1 MREAVVV
8 LPPYVRAQQVVQGSD
23 RPPPR
28 DRARHLQPLR
38 MLVEHRID
46 DVYERFVAV
55 EDPVPAGE
63 EVALQPPLAEM
74 LRQHL
79 QDASVWRELLVGRLD
94 LRVPRAPG
102 GGED

>member
-1 MREAVVV
+1 
-8 LPPYVRAQQVVQGSD
+8 
-23 RPPPR
+23 
-28 DRARHLQPLR
+28 

-46 DVYERFVAV
+46 DVYERLVAV

-79 QDASVWRELLVGRLD
+79 QDASVRRELLVGRLD

-102 GGED
+102 GGEDVAEAVRSRLVGPEEPEVLPVAGDHVAQKPAEHTRRL